1 MKKIISL
8 CSITALLITS
18 LYTGTTFTDAAT
30 SASAPSQTEIEEI
43 EYLENGDYIVTT
55 ITDEPVSL
63 YDATTLATK
72 KWKTNT
78 KTKRY
83 YNASNEVM
91 WTAAIRATFWYDG
104 SSSACTYDLAIA
116 TAPGQT
122 WSIKSKSSSRSG
134 STATAKVT
142 ATHSSSTASQD
153 YTSTVNISCTKAGV
167 VS

>member
-8 CSITALLITS
+8 CLTTALLIAS
-18 LYTGTTFTDAAT
+18 LYTGTATADAAA
-30 SASAPSQTEIEEI
+30 SASAPSQPEIGEI
-43 EYLENGDYIVTT
+43 EYLDNGDYVVTT
-55 ITDEPVSL
+55 ITDDPVSPS
-63 YDATTLATK
+63 DITTLATK
-72 KWKTNT
+72 KWKTST

-83 YNASNEVM
+83 YNASNEVL

-116 TAPGQT
+116 TAPGST

-142 ATHSSSTASQD
+142 ATHKGATLSQD
-153 YTSTVNISCTKAGV
+153 YTATVKISCTKAGV